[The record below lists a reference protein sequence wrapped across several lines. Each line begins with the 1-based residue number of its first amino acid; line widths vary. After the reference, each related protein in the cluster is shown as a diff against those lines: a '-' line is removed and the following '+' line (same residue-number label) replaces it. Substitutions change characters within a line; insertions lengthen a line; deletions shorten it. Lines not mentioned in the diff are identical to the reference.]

1 MITWQKLKDKTE
13 RIKPALH
20 FTQSSKNLER
30 RPYPS
35 PCLRNSTTEWL
46 RDINDDILC
55 LVCILTGCTFRERR
69 SPTGHP
75 LILFKGCLLSQ
86 ERQSKV
92 CVKKIPLNK
101 VDVWN
106 KNWSKVTAIFIFP
119 RVPSIWIFLVRYFYL
134 KLYEIQV
141 IMFR

>member
-1 MITWQKLKDKTE
+1 MKEHNVVPTRHPTLG
-13 RIKPALH
+13 
-20 FTQSSKNLER
+20 NR
-30 RPYPS
+30 RP
-35 PCLRNSTTEWL
+35 ND
-46 RDINDDILC
+46 RDINYDILC
-55 LVCILTGCTFRERR
+55 LVFILTGCRFRERQ

-106 KNWSKVTAIFIFP
+106 KNWSKVTVIFIFP
-119 RVPSIWIFLVRYFYL
+119 RVPSI
-134 KLYEIQV
+134 
-141 IMFR
+141 